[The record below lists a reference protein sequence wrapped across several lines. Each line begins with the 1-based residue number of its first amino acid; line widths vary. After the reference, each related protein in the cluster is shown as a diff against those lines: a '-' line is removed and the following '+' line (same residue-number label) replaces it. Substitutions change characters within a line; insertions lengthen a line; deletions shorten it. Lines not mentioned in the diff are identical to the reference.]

1 MYILPNFSLIY
12 KDFSV
17 YFLPFCGTFLT
28 LSALFGKRIRFSMLE
43 VETNVDDAVPILD
56 GVSFVCSA
64 MVLGIS

>member
-1 MYILPNFSLIY
+1 MFAQLPSWAGAG
-12 KDFSV
+12 SV

-28 LSALFGKRIRFSMLE
+28 LSASFGKRSRCSMLE
-43 VETNVDDAVPILD
+43 VETHVDDAVPILD